1 MIELLL
7 DLILTHDLLGKAVV
21 HSEDM
26 VDNLYGSNGETQN
39 SLGKNFVR
47 LGTVGRLER
56 LVSSEKYRSNHLSYT
71 KDFGMLNHKK
81 DMFTYLLTFFVDRP
95 IGSIHGYQAC

>member
-47 LGTVGRLER
+47 LGTVSRLEW
-56 LVSSEKYRSNHLSYT
+56 LVSREKYRSNHLSDT

-81 DMFTYLLTFFVDRP
+81 DMFTYFLTFFVDRP
-95 IGSIHGYQAC
+95 IESIHGYQAC